1 MTRTRRTQHLWIS
14 GPDPMLHKM
23 YIAFG
28 YHRVSA
34 RLRGDGWDMTWDE
47 WRDLWL
53 PVWSQR
59 GRTSSELCMA
69 RTDIEKPWHVNNV
82 EIITRREHGQ
92 RTRSYYQ

>member
-1 MTRTRRTQHLWIS
+1 MNTTKRKGPPRIT
-14 GPDPMLHKM
+14 GPDDHLHKM

-34 RLRGDGWDMTWDE
+34 RLRGDGWDLPWET

-53 PVWSQR
+53 PHWHQR
-59 GRTSSELCMA
+59 GRTSTDLCMA
-69 RTDIEKPWHVNNV
+69 RTDLERPWHHSNV